1 MLQFDVENKSVWEA
15 LQDTKMPI
23 IMYGTGNGAD
33 KVFEVFNKLNISVT
47 GVTASDGFV
56 RERYFHGLR
65 VTPISDFFEK
75 YQNFIIVVTF
85 GSSRP
90 EVIENIK
97 ELSKKQTVLVPC
109 VPVIGNEIFDR
120 KFLECNEENL
130 NKAYSLLADEKSK
143 EVFKNYVNFQF
154 SGKLEYLFKMES
166 DISNAFNDYLALNEH
181 ESFID
186 IGAYRGDTVEQF
198 LKFTNGKYNKI
209 LAIEPDQKTYK
220 KLVENCKELK
230 SFEALN
236 GAVSSTDGTVEFTN
250 VAGRQSTIGS
260 GIEIPS
266 YTLDKLKEK
275 FVPTYI
281 KIDAEGAEIDILNG
295 SKNLISE
302 HKPKLKIATYHKN
315 RDIFEIPIL
324 LKKLNENYKIYMCH
338 HPYIPA
344 WDTDFYCVWGA
355 KWKKQKT

>member
-1 MLQFDVENKSVWEA
+1 MLQFDIENKSVWET
-15 LQDTKMPI
+15 LQDTKDPI

-33 KVFEVFNKLNISVT
+33 KVLDVLEELKISIS

-56 RERYFHGLR
+56 RKRYFHSFR
-65 VTPISDFFEK
+65 VTPINEFFQKYEK
-75 YQNFIIVVTF
+75 FTVIVTF

-97 ELSKKQTVLVPC
+97 EIAKKQTVLIPC

-120 KFLECNEENL
+120 KFLEENEEKL
-130 NKAYSLLADEKSK
+130 NKAFSLLADEKSK
-143 EVFKNYVNFQF
+143 NVFKNYVNFQF
-154 SGKLEYLFKMES
+154 SGKLNYLFDMES
-166 DISNAFNDYLALNEH
+166 DISTAFHDYLTLG
-181 ESFID
+181 ESENFVD

-198 LKFTNGKYNKI
+198 LSFTNRKYNNI
-209 LAIEPDQKTYK
+209 LAVEPDPKTYK
-220 KLVENCKELK
+220 KLVENCKNLQN
-230 SFEALN
+230 FESLN
-236 GAVSSTDGTVEFTN
+236 GAVSSIDGTVEFSS

-266 YTLDKLKEK
+266 YTLDKLSEK
-275 FVPTYI
+275 FTPSYI
-281 KIDAEGAEIDILNG
+281 KIDAEGAEIDIING
-295 SKNLISE
+295 GKNLVSN
-302 HKPKLKIATYHKN
+302 HKPKIKIATYHKN

-324 LKKLNENYKIYMCH
+324 LNELNENYKIYMCH

>member
-15 LQDTKMPI
+15 LKDTKDPI

-33 KVFEVFNKLNISVT
+33 KVFEVFKELNIEVT

-56 RERYFHGLR
+56 RERYFHDFR
-65 VTPISDFFEK
+65 VMPISYFFEK
-75 YQNFIIVVTF
+75 YEKFTIVVTF

-97 ELSKKQTVLVPC
+97 ELAKKQTVLVPC

-120 KFLECNEENL
+120 KFLEENEEKL

-143 EVFKNYVNFQF
+143 EVFKNYVNFEF

-166 DISNAFNDYLALNEH
+166 EFSDAFNDYLTLGEH
-181 ESFID
+181 ENFID

-198 LKFTNGKYNKI
+198 LKFTNEKYDNI
-209 LAIEPDQKTYK
+209 LAVEPDSKTYK
-220 KLVENCKELK
+220 KLVENCKALK
-230 SFEALN
+230 NFEAIN
-236 GAVSSTDGTVEFTN
+236 GAVSAIDGTVEFSN
-250 VAGRQSTIGS
+250 VAGRQSTIGN
-260 GIEIPS
+260 GVEIPS
-266 YTLDKLKEK
+266 FTLDKLTEK

-281 KIDAEGAEIDILNG
+281 KIDAEGAEIDIIIG
-295 SKNLISE
+295 GKNLISE
-302 HKPKLKIATYHKN
+302 FKPKIKIAAYHKN

-324 LKKLNENYKIYMCH
+324 LNELNKNYKIYMYH

-344 WDTDFYCVWGA
+344 WDTDFYCIWGK
-355 KWKKQKT
+355 KWNRLKI